1 VSIKDIR
8 KLNFEKILH
17 LPDIFLYIRFKY
29 LFNKTIQM
37 KTSSLLLLIVFI
49 AFSTTVN
56 AQIPNGDFEKWTL
69 GTDYDMPTG
78 WDNLNLLTL
87 PKKVFTCQRGVETS
101 PANVFIRLVSDS
113 VEGIGV
119 APGIAVCGTLDKTTF
134 RPKSGFAYSQR
145 PSALSGR
152 RQFMAQG
159 DDPGFIAVYFTK
171 WNTTTKKRDVIGS
184 GVDTLAGMAMGW
196 SSFSI
201 PITFSN
207 PAAPDSCI
215 IFLSSSG
222 PTPIQYS
229 YLYVDDLAFDTGAGI
244 FENAR
249 TTADFK
255 SFPNPVADVLQL
267 DLHKLSDVQSIQIV
281 NLQGQVMHSQIG
293 NQLMPAI
300 DVSNL
305 ARGIYF
311 IQVKTKNNVL
321 TQKFDKL

>member
-1 VSIKDIR
+1 
-8 KLNFEKILH
+8 
-17 LPDIFLYIRFKY
+17 
-29 LFNKTIQM
+29 M
-37 KTSSLLLLIVFI
+37 KTSALLLLIVFI
-49 AFSTTVN
+49 APLTTVK

-69 GTDYDMPTG
+69 GTDYDMPIG

-87 PKKVFTCQRGVETS
+87 PKKVFTCQRGEETS

-113 VEGIGV
+113 VEGMGV

-134 RPKSGFAYSQR
+134 KPKSGFAYTQR

-171 WNTTTKKRDVIGS
+171 WNATAKKREVIGA
-184 GVDTLAGMAMGW
+184 GMDTLAGMAMGW

-201 PITFSN
+201 PITFTN
-207 PAAPDSCI
+207 AATPDSCI

-222 PTPIQYS
+222 TTPIQYS
-229 YLYVDDLAFDTGAGI
+229 YLYVDDLVFDTGAGI
-244 FENAR
+244 FENTMA
-249 TTADFK
+249 TAEFK
-255 SFPNPVADVLQL
+255 TFPNPVNDVLQL
-267 DLHKLSDVQSIQIV
+267 DLHQLSDVQSIQII
-281 NLQGQVMHSQIG
+281 NLQGQMMCSQIT
-293 NQLMPAI
+293 NQLLPAI

-305 ARGIYF
+305 ATGIYF
-311 IQVKTKNNVL
+311 IQVKTKNGVQ